1 MNQAPTAPSKR
12 PRNEV
17 EDDEPAQ
24 LDPKRRKEGPAVEL
38 ATKSSYLVI
47 HRVWCAGHSYHS
59 HHQET
64 AYYFDVPRLFARDT
78 KANVL
83 RGAKP
88 IENLDQLLK
97 EQPAYNFVVIK
108 KYECEAYYK
117 DHEGRF
123 EEIGDSR
130 LRNQISSE
138 QRAYLYTLPNDLPL
152 AMPQDE
158 SITNFSQDMA
168 EALNAL
174 DELCQW
180 NGTFDTDLSEDLE
193 LEAPYTMVYHS
204 RILLNDYRERD
215 VNPIYWPR
223 IDDFRNYV
231 MGSMSNDYAE
241 ADACFERR
249 ETTGRHLTK
258 LFRKG
263 DVLVTR
269 REGYQVGLL
278 CKSVS
283 YPEPRVCE
291 LECESWTF
299 DGVFRRR
306 MESLRVVWP
315 SGSSP
320 DAIPIVNLE
329 TFPLQFGDD
338 DLRDRLMQRGQM
350 LWDCRFRKYVTYED
364 SSSAPDM
371 QTTNL
376 RFMVDMSTYNTLH
389 PATDNAPNDPT
400 LTGGDGLDHTA
411 MNAKE
416 SPGDDFLL
424 TLPTKVPGF
433 GFHNKRWIDLS
444 VDNIKEVSWDKNAF
458 QKLVMDGT
466 KKNLLE
472 ALVVVQGD
480 RSQNKV
486 WDVIEGKSNG
496 LILLLH
502 GPPGTGKTLTAES
515 VAERAQKPLY
525 RVTCGDIGTH
535 PEEMERY
542 LESVLFIGKTWDC
555 VVLLDEADIFLEERS
570 PSDLKRNALVSIF
583 LRVLEYYDGI
593 LILTTN
599 RVGTFDE
606 AFKSRIQLAVHYPS
620 LKRLDRAK
628 IWKIILD
635 SVEDKGD
642 VNDDD
647 IFALADYPLNG
658 RQIRNTIKTASQQ
671 AFYQKSRLTL
681 GHLQM
686 AIDIA
691 NEFEDYIRRAR
702 GQTDEERA
710 EDIMARAP
718 ERRE

>member
-1 MNQAPTAPSKR
+1 
-12 PRNEV
+12 
-17 EDDEPAQ
+17 
-24 LDPKRRKEGPAVEL
+24 
-38 ATKSSYLVI
+38 
-47 HRVWCAGHSYHS
+47 
-59 HHQET
+59 
-64 AYYFDVPRLFARDT
+64 
-78 KANVL
+78 
-83 RGAKP
+83 
-88 IENLDQLLK
+88 
-97 EQPAYNFVVIK
+97 
-108 KYECEAYYK
+108 
-117 DHEGRF
+117 
-123 EEIGDSR
+123 
-130 LRNQISSE
+130 
-138 QRAYLYTLPNDLPL
+138 
-152 AMPQDE
+152 
-158 SITNFSQDMA
+158 
-168 EALNAL
+168 
-174 DELCQW
+174 
-180 NGTFDTDLSEDLE
+180 
-193 LEAPYTMVYHS
+193 
-204 RILLNDYRERD
+204 
-215 VNPIYWPR
+215 
-223 IDDFRNYV
+223 
-231 MGSMSNDYAE
+231 
-241 ADACFERR
+241 
-249 ETTGRHLTK
+249 
-258 LFRKG
+258 
-263 DVLVTR
+263 
-269 REGYQVGLL
+269 
-278 CKSVS
+278 
-283 YPEPRVCE
+283 
-291 LECESWTF
+291 
-299 DGVFRRR
+299 
-306 MESLRVVWP
+306 
-315 SGSSP
+315 
-320 DAIPIVNLE
+320 
-329 TFPLQFGDD
+329 
-338 DLRDRLMQRGQM
+338 
-350 LWDCRFRKYVTYED
+350 
-364 SSSAPDM
+364 
-371 QTTNL
+371 
-376 RFMVDMSTYNTLH
+376 
-389 PATDNAPNDPT
+389 
-400 LTGGDGLDHTA
+400 
-411 MNAKE
+411 
-416 SPGDDFLL
+416 
-424 TLPTKVPGF
+424 
-433 GFHNKRWIDLS
+433 
-444 VDNIKEVSWDKNAF
+444 
-458 QKLVMDGT
+458 MDGT